1 MLIIGRKEDPHK
13 LLLLIETRNMIVST
27 QDKSFVTSRSE
38 IFESTR
44 NKDNFCFPTDKRN
57 TFEGAY
63 KNLKSNKRK

>member
-38 IFESTR
+38 IFESTSILIKTPANNSHAR
-44 NKDNFCFPTDKRN
+44 VGIIKYAAETNF
-57 TFEGAY
+57 
-63 KNLKSNKRK
+63 